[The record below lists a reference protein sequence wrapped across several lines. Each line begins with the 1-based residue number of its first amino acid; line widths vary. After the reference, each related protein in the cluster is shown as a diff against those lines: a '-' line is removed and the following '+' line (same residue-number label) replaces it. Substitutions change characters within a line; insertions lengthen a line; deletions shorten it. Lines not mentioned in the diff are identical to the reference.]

1 VRGKPRRPVLGILLD
16 AAGEWQEFF
25 LGGAGAW
32 VCHPSQKRGTG
43 RLESCWIQDA
53 KSKCRSTHA
62 FAAAN
67 ALAQDN
73 KSYGVMIWPFRF
85 RESGLNWERRSGVVM
100 QPLDFEPRGF
110 DLSDII
116 TSNAL
121 TVSVWFGIR
130 PRQRPVDA
138 QI

>member
-25 LGGAGAW
+25 LEGAKRGFVTHLKSEVWGIRVGAGFKMRKANAG
-32 VCHPSQKRGTG
+32 P
-43 RLESCWIQDA
+43 

-73 KSYGVMIWPFRF
+73 KSYGVLI
-85 RESGLNWERRSGVVM
+85 
-100 QPLDFEPRGF
+100 
-110 DLSDII
+110 
-116 TSNAL
+116 
-121 TVSVWFGIR
+121 
-130 PRQRPVDA
+130 
-138 QI
+138 